1 MEEDTPG
8 MGGMDS
14 NENLNSSYMGKALA
28 AVFYLVD
35 NVPGTLL
42 FHSKFALGWVLN
54 GPT

>member
-28 AVFYLVD
+28 ALFYLVD

-42 FHSKFALGWVLN
+42 FHSEFALGWVLN